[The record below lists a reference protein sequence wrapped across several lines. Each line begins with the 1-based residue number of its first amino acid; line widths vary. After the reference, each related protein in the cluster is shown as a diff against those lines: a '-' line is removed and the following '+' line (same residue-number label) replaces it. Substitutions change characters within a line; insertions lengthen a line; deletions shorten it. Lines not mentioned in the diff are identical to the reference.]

1 MFKFSCLSLC
11 KLLRDG
17 RAPCLHNNLPNSF
30 ANSFTTDSTCTLS
43 TTPQT
48 RGPQLFH
55 SLIIHF
61 ANCLS
66 CANCSP
72 TLFRYLVI
80 SGKLSWNVANTT
92 YMITRQTCSSPFE
105 SRRVVEPLELN
116 VPSLQVFFWMPR
128 EQSFVEIAQKA
139 DIIPSSAAGQ
149 RYVLKGVNCPLQ
161 VDDVG
166 DHIIL
171 DRLSL
176 GTISSR

>member
-1 MFKFSCLSLC
+1 MSNCSCLSLQNDDERMRPARMFKFSCLSLC

-139 DIIPSSAAGQ
+139 DITIMW
-149 RYVLKGVNCPLQ
+149 PL
-161 VDDVG
+161 VHNG
-166 DHIIL
+166 HPMHNAK
-171 DRLSL
+171 
-176 GTISSR
+176 